1 MGFYVSFFLIILAP
15 SFSISEIN
23 NLAGKFFEIFPIAFS
38 SFSLTIVKT
47 VCPNRAVLAEKPF
60 CIKISIKLLQYVF
73 AYPKDVENWYD
84 RSKKSEIFFVFRTFI
99 IILLQS
105 WFDIFLML
113 SIKYRVKM
121 GEKQKIA
128 IL

>member
-1 MGFYVSFFLIILAP
+1 MGFYVAFFLIILAP

-23 NLAGKFFEIFPIAFS
+23 NLAGKFFEILLIVLS
-38 SFSLTIVKT
+38 SFSYTIVKT
-47 VCPNRAVLAEKPF
+47 VCPNRAVLPEKPF
-60 CIKISIKLLQYVF
+60 CIKISIRLLHLVF
-73 AYPKDVENWYD
+73 AYPKDFENWYD
-84 RSKKSEIFFVFRTFI
+84 SPKKSEIFFVSRTFK
-99 IILLQS
+99 IILLHS